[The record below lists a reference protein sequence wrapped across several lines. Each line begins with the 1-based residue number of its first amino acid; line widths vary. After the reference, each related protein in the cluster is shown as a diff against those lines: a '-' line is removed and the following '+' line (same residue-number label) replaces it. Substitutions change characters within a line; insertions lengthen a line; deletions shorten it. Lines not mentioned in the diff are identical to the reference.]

1 MRRFTTAI
9 AQELAM
15 ARRVIWL
22 APIVAHVG
30 PNLLSRIT
38 SALMCITHDVR
49 ATSEQRLAETM
60 SCQQQAFLDARRAM
74 QHDMQSSIQLIV
86 T

>member
-1 MRRFTTAI
+1 
-9 AQELAM
+9 
-15 ARRVIWL
+15 
-22 APIVAHVG
+22 
-30 PNLLSRIT
+30 
-38 SALMCITHDVR
+38 MCITHDVR